1 MKKFFSFIIIAAVV
15 LTAAFPCFAFGKVE
29 HVDVPYSIK
38 YSVYNDGNNER
49 VIVSCLLTD
58 ELASLTAN
66 PSNGIT
72 QAYGYIQADYRIDG
86 GDWHYTAEWDTQ
98 PDICDYGVNVNSGA
112 TVASFDI
119 LYLTNQT
126 AVDNSGALAK
136 TLENGCK
143 VFDLDNHTLEFR
155 LRASVGYIS
164 SGSFITHSDWTET
177 IKVERK
183 EAPELPTEF
192 EAPEISN
199 LQVHSSD
206 EEAPYFTF
214 DVKTPESMKEAQSA
228 YLAYVP
234 SGFQLKCFVDYG
246 EGWTDTAMSSMGSF
260 FSNEEKTVRFDKDKF
275 DDEKTFKF
283 KLSYLI
289 YDKNDNPI
297 YSEESEI
304 LKAVAPRWEEGKGVL
319 HAKCTTCGIC
329 KPVFGKCAF
338 IVFGIIAAVLVVA
351 AIIAKIQLDKVRAK
365 KAEAEA
371 ERQRKIEADKLKY
384 DELKKAKKEKN
395 KKSK

>member
-1 MKKFFSFIIIAAVV
+1 MKKFSALIITFI
-15 LTAAFPCFAFGKVE
+15 LMLCLCFPCFAAFGTIE
-29 HVDVPYSIK
+29 HVDAPYSIK

-58 ELASLTAN
+58 ELARLTAN
-66 PSNGIT
+66 PGNGIT

-86 GDWHYTAEWDTQ
+86 GEWQYTTDWDTQ
-98 PDICDYGVNVNSGA
+98 PDICDYGISISSGA
-112 TVASFDI
+112 TVTSFDI
-119 LYLTNQT
+119 MYLTNQT
-126 AVDNSGALAK
+126 AVDNAGVLVK
-136 TLENGCK
+136 TLESGER
-143 VFDLDNHTLEFR
+143 VFDLENHSLEIR

-164 SGSFITHSDWTET
+164 TGSYITHSDWTEV
-177 IKVERK
+177 IKIERK
-183 EAPELPTEF
+183 DAPELPTEF

-199 LQVHSSD
+199 LQVHYTD

-214 DVKTPESMKEAQSA
+214 DVKTPESMKEAQSM

-234 SGFQLKCFVDYG
+234 SGFQLKCYVDYG
-246 EGWTDTAMSSMGSF
+246 DGWTDTSMSSSGGF
-260 FSNEEKTVRFDKDKF
+260 FSNETKTVRFTSSTF

-289 YDKNDNPI
+289 YDSDDNAI
-297 YSEESEI
+297 YSEESEV
-304 LKAVAPRWEEGKGVL
+304 LKDVAPRWKEGKGVM

-329 KPVFGKCAF
+329 KPIFGKCMF
-338 IVFGIIAAVLVVA
+338 IVFGIVAVVLVVA

-371 ERQRKIEADKLKY
+371 ERQRKIEEDKAAYNARKQ
-384 DELKKAKKEKN
+384 ANKEKN
-395 KKSK
+395 KKK